1 MGGSSP
7 RPAARVLVVDDNPD
21 IHRDFRKILVPVENA
36 DELDAL
42 EASLFDEKPRTRT
55 AAPVELAFAS
65 QGLEAVGMVELALA
79 AGRAYDVAF
88 VDVRMPPGMDGVE
101 TAVRM
106 WKIDPRV
113 QIVMCTAYSD
123 FSWEEMTE
131 RLGAGDSYLILKKPF
146 DRVEA
151 RQLVQALSEK
161 RALLLEREARLAEL
175 DRLVRERTDE
185 LAQANA
191 VLAQEM
197 RQRILTEQ
205 QLAQS
210 QKLEALGRLAAGMG
224 HEINNPLSYVLSN
237 VEEASLMLAPDAPL
251 GEPERAELRTMLD
264 ETAAG
269 VQRISLL
276 VRHLKLFSRQQPQ
289 PLRPFSVN
297 DVVSSALPLVRN
309 EIEHR
314 AILTRA
320 LDPTLPDVIGEPNR
334 IEQVLINLLL
344 NAAQAIP
351 LGNVSG
357 NEVRIATRRGGGDQ
371 VLIEVSDT
379 GCGIAP
385 HDLERV
391 FEAFYTTKPVGEG
404 TGLGLAVCHSI
415 VEAHGGRIGIES
427 RLGGGTTVTV
437 ALAAV
442 ALQAAVG

>member
-1 MGGSSP
+1 M
-7 RPAARVLVVDDNPD
+7 LVVDDNPD
-21 IHRDFRKILVPVENA
+21 IHRDFRKILVPVEVP
-36 DELDAL
+36 DDLGELETAL
-42 EASLFDEKPRTRT
+42 FGDRPT
-55 AAPVELAFAS
+55 APAPAPVELSFAS
-65 QGLEAVGMVELALA
+65 QGAEALLMVEAAVA
-79 AGRAYDVAF
+79 AGQAYDVAF

-101 TAVRM
+101 TAVRI
-106 WKIDPRV
+106 WQIDARV

-131 RLGAGDSYLILKKPF
+131 RLGAGHSYLILKKPF

-151 RQLVQALSEK
+151 RQLVQALTEK
-161 RALLLEREARLAEL
+161 RALLLEREARLVEL

-197 RQRILTEQ
+197 RQRLMTEQ

-237 VEEASLMLAPDAPL
+237 VEEASMMLEPGKPL
-251 GEPERAELRTMLD
+251 GDAERDELRVMLD

-276 VRHLKLFSRQQPQ
+276 VRHLKLFSRSQPQ
-289 PLRPFSVN
+289 PSRPFSVN
-297 DVVSSALPLVRN
+297 DVVTSALTLVRN

-314 AILTRA
+314 ANLVRA
-320 LDPTLPDVIGEPNR
+320 LAPDLPEVVGEPNR

-351 LGNVSG
+351 LGDATGNTVRVS
-357 NEVRIATRRGGGDQ
+357 TRRGLDDE
-371 VLIEVSDT
+371 VVIEVADT
-379 GCGIAP
+379 GCGIAAD
-385 HDLERV
+385 DLERV

-415 VEAHGGRIGIES
+415 VEAHGGRIAIDS
-427 RLGGGTTVTV
+427 KPGGGTTVTV
-437 ALAAV
+437 ALSSTAVQAAV
-442 ALQAAVG
+442 A